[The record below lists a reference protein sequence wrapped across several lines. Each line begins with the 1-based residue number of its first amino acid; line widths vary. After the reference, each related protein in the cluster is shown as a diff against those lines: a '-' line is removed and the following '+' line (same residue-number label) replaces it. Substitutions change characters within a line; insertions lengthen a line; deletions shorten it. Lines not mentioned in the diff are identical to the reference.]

1 MAKRP
6 RQSLRSGSVE
16 KLTQSDFAV
25 ELTPQAMNAQ
35 YRGKRMAAYLEEVI
49 VATYLWWPVISP
61 NTLQIADSVS
71 LTGDLKSFLV
81 CTLFP
86 AAVTPSGRVLR
97 WG

>member
-1 MAKRP
+1 MHITMAKRP

-49 VATYLWWPVISP
+49 VATYLCVARHFTKYLANRGFRLIDW
-61 NTLQIADSVS
+61 
-71 LTGDLKSFLV
+71 
-81 CTLFP
+81 
-86 AAVTPSGRVLR
+86 
-97 WG
+97 